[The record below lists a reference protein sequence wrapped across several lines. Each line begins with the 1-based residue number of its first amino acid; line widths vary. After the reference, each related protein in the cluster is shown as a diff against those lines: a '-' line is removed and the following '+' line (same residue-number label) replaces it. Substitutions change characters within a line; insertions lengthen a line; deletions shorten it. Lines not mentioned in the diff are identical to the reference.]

1 MQVTDFRS
9 SRASQAYRLQ
19 EHSDR
24 TRTEIAAHICNHF
37 RLSHGAHLDS
47 LMPRLFTVSDGSSV
61 LCAFG
66 LREAARGPLYMERY
80 LDQPVEAAIAGL
92 TGEPVRR
99 DAIVEVGNLVAEP
112 GGARVLII
120 LLTHHLHRLGIEW
133 VVFTAVATLRAAFRR
148 LGLQPFVLAAADPGR
163 LPDAE
168 RDSWGGY
175 FAAPP
180 IVMGGSVPAG
190 IRALAGSASPVE
202 LHRA

>member
-1 MQVTDFRS
+1 M
-9 SRASQAYRLQ
+9 
-19 EHSDR
+19 
-24 TRTEIAAHICNHF
+24 
-37 RLSHGAHLDS
+37 
-47 LMPRLFTVSDGSSV
+47 
-61 LCAFG
+61 
-66 LREAARGPLYMERY
+66 
-80 LDQPVEAAIAGL
+80 
-92 TGEPVRR
+92 
-99 DAIVEVGNLVAEP
+99 AEP

-175 FAAPP
+175 FAARP